1 MAGTAVYSP
10 VDGKVMSI
18 RPYVIDG
25 TAHGSVIEIQPTAT
39 PADVVTLTNLSA
51 DAGDRGRLARAGRAR
66 PSSGTIVDLSKVLS
80 QEMAKYTSD
89 AGNHVHIEVGPAP
102 ADERLLL
109 ARPVRILFIADAFAT
124 PGRRI
129 IEQQVPRLRAE
140 REIGFVVAN
149 GENLA
154 DGTGI
159 TSRLA
164 RRLHG
169 AGVDVITL
177 GNHAFRQREVYEHL
191 GLDARIV
198 RPANYPSTAPGQG
211 LVRRQRRRRHAGG
224 GHQPPRQAV
233 PGSRREPVRGGR
245 GSRPPG
251 PRAGGDRAR
260 RLPRR
265 GDQREGGDGP
275 ASRRAA

>member
-1 MAGTAVYSP
+1 M
-10 VDGKVMSI
+10 
-18 RPYVIDG
+18 
-25 TAHGSVIEIQPTAT
+25 
-39 PADVVTLTNLSA
+39 
-51 DAGDRGRLARAGRAR
+51 
-66 PSSGTIVDLSKVLS
+66 
-80 QEMAKYTSD
+80 
-89 AGNHVHIEVGPAP
+89 
-102 ADERLLL
+102 
-109 ARPVRILFIADAFAT
+109 RILFIADAFAT

-191 GLDARIV
+191 GMDGADR
-198 RPANYPSTAPGQG
+198 A
-211 LVRRQRRRRHAGG
+211 
-224 GHQPPRQAV
+224 PRQLPDHRA
-233 PGSRREPVRGGR
+233 
-245 GSRPPG
+245 
-251 PRAGGDRAR
+251 RAGAGASPPPPTAR
-260 RLPRR
+260 RWR
-265 GDQREGGDGP
+265 
-275 ASRRAA
+275 